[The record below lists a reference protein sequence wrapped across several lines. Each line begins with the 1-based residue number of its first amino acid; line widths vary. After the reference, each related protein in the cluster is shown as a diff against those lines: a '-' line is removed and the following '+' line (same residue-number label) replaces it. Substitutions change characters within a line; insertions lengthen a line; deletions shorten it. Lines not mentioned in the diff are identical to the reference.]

1 MIGVLCFSTKKLKL
15 PSMKN
20 FVAFC
25 LIFLCCILSHAQICS
40 IDYNQTTSG
49 IYPDTLSPGTVGQ
62 TYAAD
67 VTFVMPLDTLGH
79 DFTNFHIL
87 SLALP
92 VGLSWQCNNAN
103 SNCDYNPQVSQHGCV
118 HISGTPLLAGQYCID
133 VTVLADLSIIQGYPF
148 TFQLFMEVLPNTSS
162 VSNNGFDMIG
172 SSGCAP
178 ITVNFT
184 NNNPGFASYLWDFGN
199 GNISFSEQPAPQVY
213 VNPGEYIVQFTAY
226 GNQDTTHV
234 YTLSNVQ
241 INSMSNY
248 GNSFPSYDNADTYF
262 KLLENGILVFQS
274 SIIGDQNPPVQWSTS
289 MNLNPSSTYVIEIW
303 EADDGI
309 GEVLFGGDD
318 YMGSHT
324 ISLNGCNSCAAGTSN
339 FNYTINHQIIYPQV
353 QVLAQDTVHV
363 YGFPNTPVIAYDSLN
378 HTLSTSNSGNA
389 YQWYFNGSPISGSTN
404 QSHLVIQSGI
414 YQVLAI
420 NSSGCATIS
429 DTLIAVFCN
438 PLVQPSIQLTSSD
451 ELTVTNYPFD
461 SNIQWYHNGI
471 EIPNEENDTLQISS
485 GGGYHVVLT
494 DFFGCLY
501 ETVVF
506 PFNVS
511 LSDKEIMS
519 WEYYPNPASNEIH
532 IQIED
537 YLIGAEVSIV
547 DLNGRLLKKEAL
559 NYLDTIIDIQ
569 SLSNGSYIIEL
580 NKRGIKDQKKMVKF

>member
-1 MIGVLCFSTKKLKL
+1 
-15 PSMKN
+15 MKN

-40 IDYNQTTSG
+40 IDYNQTASG

-67 VTFVMPLDTLGH
+67 VTFVMPLDTLGY

-87 SLALP
+87 SVALP
-92 VGLSWQCNNAN
+92 VGLSWQCNNAS

-118 HISGTPLLAGQYCID
+118 HINGTPLLAGQYSID

-184 NNNPGFASYLWDFGN
+184 NNNPGFASYIWDFGN

-213 VNPGEYIVQFTAY
+213 VNPGEYIVQYTAY

-234 YTLSNVQ
+234 YTLSNVH

-248 GNSFPSYDNADTYF
+248 GYSFPSYDNADTYF
-262 KLLENGILVFQS
+262 KLLQNGTLVFQS

-324 ISLNGCNSCAAGTSN
+324 ISLNGCNNCAAGTSN
-339 FNYTINHQIIYPQV
+339 FNYTINHQIIYPQI

-363 YGFPNTPVIAYDSLN
+363 YGFPSTPIIAYDSLN

-429 DTLIAVFCN
+429 DTLTAVFCN
-438 PLVQPSIQLTSSD
+438 PLVHPSIQLTSSD

-461 SNIQWYHNGI
+461 SNIQWYQNGI

-485 GGGYHVVLT
+485 GGSYHVVLT

-501 ETVVF
+501 ETAVF

-511 LSDKEIMS
+511 LSEKELMS
-519 WEYYPNPASNEIH
+519 WECYPNPASNEIH

-547 DLNGRLLKKEAL
+547 DLNGRQVKKEAL
-559 NYLDTIIDIQ
+559 NDLDTIIDIQ